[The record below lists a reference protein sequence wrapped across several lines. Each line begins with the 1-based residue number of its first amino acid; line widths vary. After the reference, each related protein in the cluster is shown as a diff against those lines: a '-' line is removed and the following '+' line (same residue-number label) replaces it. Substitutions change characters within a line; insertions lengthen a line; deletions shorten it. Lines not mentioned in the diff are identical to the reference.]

1 MISLDHE
8 EPTLIAFRRGAKA
21 SRRVSCSTP
30 TNHLT
35 EPTKFDWEERFY
47 EALLGG
53 RDPRENYFA
62 AEWIVYTRL
71 SETVPMSNEERSAID
86 HCLSDLRRFQ
96 MQELNYPPIG
106 TFVQNTN
113 LRSDEDLIEK
123 AFLRH
128 RGKANVDAGAP
139 FFPAQAAGGIND
151 EDEFQRNGW

>member
-1 MISLDHE
+1 MFDSYE
-8 EPTLIAFRRGAKA
+8 SPYG
-21 SRRVSCSTP
+21 
-30 TNHLT
+30 TN
-35 EPTKFDWEERFY
+35 PTKFDWEERFY

-53 RDPRENYFA
+53 RDPRENCFA
-62 AEWIVYTRL
+62 PEWIVYTRL

-123 AFLRH
+123 AFYDI
-128 RGKANVDAGAP
+128 V
-139 FFPAQAAGGIND
+139 
-151 EDEFQRNGW
+151 EFQRNGW